1 MKQKARRFT
10 SCASFRHNKK
20 ITQVNRKKLPKKCWI
35 ILLVN
40 DRCLE
45 TKSSGPGKLS
55 KIIVFF
61 FYRSTSVSRFPKES
75 AWTTFSLGNQNEQG
89 NSQLSHTLYHAY
101 HTSTN
106 PIILDLFSPGQP
118 VARAEKRELR
128 ERTVYLLFIYCER
141 AETND
146 FSAIEKGSKSLWV
159 WQVKATTIECQCFLT
174 MSSKNNKLYTIDSK
188 TEKLQMA

>member
-20 ITQVNRKKLPKKCWI
+20 ITQVDRKKLPKKCWI
-35 ILLVN
+35 SLSVN

-61 FYRSTSVSRFPKES
+61 FFYRSTSVSRFPKES
-75 AWTTFSLGNQNEQG
+75 AWTTFSLSNQNEQG

-118 VARAEKRELR
+118 VARAGKGEFRKG
-128 ERTVYLLFIYCER
+128 TVYLFG
-141 AETND
+141 
-146 FSAIEKGSKSLWV
+146 KGRKRM
-159 WQVKATTIECQCFLT
+159 TFLR
-174 MSSKNNKLYTIDSK
+174 
-188 TEKLQMA
+188 